1 MSMNVWSWSTPIS
14 AFVTKGQ
21 YQSSPTLTQRVTQH
35 YTGIQAPIES
45 SMGALVALTL
55 RALAKY
61 RHHRMVTISRLDAIP
76 KSRTCTSM
84 SSAEAIK
91 ELCSDDDKES
101 FPNGTF
107 TTNVIVMIHSAK
119 DKMDNQ
125 GKSRELEHW
134 DKDFEWFNGDTPIR
148 KEFDEFCERW
158 WGKNGKNKEPKEE
171 N

>member
-1 MSMNVWSWSTPIS
+1 MTDTV
-14 AFVTKGQ
+14 
-21 YQSSPTLTQRVTQH
+21 
-35 YTGIQAPIES
+35 
-45 SMGALVALTL
+45 
-55 RALAKY
+55 
-61 RHHRMVTISRLDAIP
+61 
-76 KSRTCTSM
+76 
-84 SSAEAIK
+84 K

-125 GKSRELEHW
+125 RPGKSRELEHW
-134 DKDFEWFNGDTPIR
+134 DKDFKWFNGDTPIR